1 MTKNCMCVIERAV
14 CVCVC
19 VCVCV
24 IDRAMRETI
33 SNGDH
38 TGDGRDVKD
47 VVMKPKRVCRSL
59 SV

>member
-1 MTKNCMCVIERAV
+1 M

-47 VVMKPKRVCRSL
+47 VVMKRCYEC
-59 SV
+59 